1 MVKNLQN
8 EDLCEISMKLATHID
23 ADEALG
29 EYCETK
35 FGKKLAIY
43 VGMPEALLMDLDDGP
58 YIAIHDFA
66 KIEGARLSKATYS
79 CIIALSIQTEEE
91 CADYGPNVVVSAQH
105 QRLSELMTLV
115 QDALNT
121 YKGGCQ
127 PPASVE
133 TIIAGPPGDNP
144 NHWMGFIAPVWEL
157 NLPLGNRIIF

>member
-8 EDLCEISMKLATHID
+8 EDLCEISVKLAAHID
-23 ADEALG
+23 SDEAIG
-29 EYCETK
+29 AYCEAN

-43 VGMPEALLMDLDDGP
+43 VGMPEALLAGPDNEP
-58 YIAIHDFA
+58 YIAIHDLA
-66 KIEGARLSKATYS
+66 KAEGARISKATYS
-79 CIIALSIQTEEE
+79 CVITVSIQTEEE
-91 CADYGPNVVVSAQH
+91 CADYGPNIIVSAQH

-121 YKGGCQ
+121 YRGGCQ
-127 PPASVE
+127 PPSSVE
-133 TIIAGPPGDNP
+133 SIVVGPPGDNP